1 VAKRV
6 GSPYR
11 SGDRCGDWLKW
22 RANRGQEFVIAG
34 YVPGGTGV
42 ESILVGYYT
51 GRELMYAACVRAGL
65 STEVRRALRPF
76 LEELQIRRRPFANL
90 PDRTEG
96 RWREGVTAWHECAC
110 AAVAIEL
117 LRRAGS

>member
-1 VAKRV
+1 VAKLV

-22 RANRGQEFVIAG
+22 RANRGQEFVIGG
-34 YVPGGTGV
+34 YLPGGTGV
-42 ESILVGYYT
+42 ESILVGYYID
-51 GRELMYAACVRAGL
+51 RKLMYMLASARASQPTCAASSSRSWRSCRHRDARSSICPIEPKAAGAKG
-65 STEVRRALRPF
+65 S
-76 LEELQIRRRPFANL
+76 LE
-90 PDRTEG
+90 
-96 RWREGVTAWHECAC
+96 WHECSC